1 MKLTD
6 SEWLIMDALWRQHPA
21 TARDV
26 SGLLPDEK
34 EWAYTTIKTM
44 LNRLVE
50 KGAVSERKVGNVS
63 LYEPLVSRDKA
74 RRSAIRSLIDRAFGG
89 SFEPMINFLAKDRE
103 ISEEQRRKLLEMLDE
118 EKRPE
123 GES

>member
-6 SEWLIMDALWRQHPA
+6 SEWLIMDALWQQHPA

-26 SGLLPDEK
+26 SGLLPEET

-44 LNRLVE
+44 LNRLTE

-63 LYEPLVSRDKA
+63 LYEPIVTQEKA
-74 RRSAIRSLIDRAFGG
+74 RRSAIRSLLDRAFGG
-89 SFEPMINFLAKDRE
+89 SFEPMISFLAKDRE
-103 ISEEQRRKLLEMLDE
+103 IPEKQRQKLLEMLDE
-118 EKRPE
+118 EEKAEEER
-123 GES
+123 